1 MSIRKTYNTWAKSY
15 DEMINKTRDLEA
27 KALRETITSHFNNIV
42 ELGCG
47 TGKNTS
53 WLLEKCESLIALDFS
68 EEMLAKARKKISSEK
83 VSFKQHDLSKSWNIK
98 EESTDLICC
107 SLVLEHIEDLDSIF
121 KKAAEIL
128 KKDGQFYIGELH
140 PFKQYA
146 GSKARFETDEGI
158 QELEVFVHHITDFT
172 DAAFNHGFKLLEMK
186 EWFDG
191 NDRKGL
197 PRLVSFVFSK

>member
-1 MSIRKTYNTWAKSY
+1 MSIRKKYNSWAKSY

-27 KALRETITSHFNNIV
+27 KALRETITSHYINIV

-68 EEMLAKARKKISSEK
+68 EEMLAKARKKINSEK
-83 VSFKQHDLSKSWNIK
+83 VSFKQQDLTKSWNLP

-158 QELEVFVHHITDFT
+158 QELEVFVSHITDFT

-186 EWFDG
+186 EWFDD